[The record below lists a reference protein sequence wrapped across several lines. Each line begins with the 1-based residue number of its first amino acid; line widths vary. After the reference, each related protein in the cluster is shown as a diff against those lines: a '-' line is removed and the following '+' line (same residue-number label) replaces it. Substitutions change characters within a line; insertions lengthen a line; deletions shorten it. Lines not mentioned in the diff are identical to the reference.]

1 MNQLTTLPADHWL
14 NKRIF
19 WHVLGWQALLFVG
32 CYFIFGSIYWLAL
45 YVNSA
50 GEYNFWDQSIVNYG
64 TKAMVTV
71 LIYWLIFVKFK
82 HWPLRK
88 RLLTHLFTLP
98 LFLVGWLFVYHRIC
112 DLFGIGYLGGR
123 GLVWDVYIPFL
134 FYFIPFG
141 IFHFYEYLTKS
152 QRQERKAM
160 ELRQLALQS
169 EVNALKAQL
178 EPHFLFNTL
187 NSISASVPPQME
199 HTREL
204 IAKLAD
210 TFRFGLQ
217 SSESETVP
225 LREEILFLKTY
236 LDLEKRR
243 FGERLVPQFNVD
255 ENLMEHPIPPMLL
268 QPLVENA
275 IKHGVGNSVD
285 PVTVG
290 ISVKRVGEELQFAV
304 SDTGEGNPGELDGDL
319 FMKGIGLRNTQLR
332 LEKQFD
338 RSLKITKN
346 HPKGLVFSFSLPL
359 IWVGY

>member
-1 MNQLTTLPADHWL
+1 MNQITSLPSDHWL
-14 NKRIF
+14 NRRVC
-19 WHVLGWQALLFVG
+19 WQVLGWQALVFTG
-32 CYFIFGSIYWLAL
+32 CYVIFGFIYWLAL

-50 GEYNFWDQSIVNYG
+50 GVYNFWDQSIINYG

-71 LIYWLIFVKFK
+71 FIYWLIFVKIRD
-82 HWPLRK
+82 WPLQE
-88 RLLTHLFTLP
+88 RLLMHLFTIP
-98 LFLVGWLFVYHRIC
+98 MFLIGWLFIYHFIC

-123 GLVWDVYIPFL
+123 GMVWDIYIPFL

-152 QRQERKAM
+152 QQQERRAM
-160 ELRQLALQS
+160 ELRQAALQS

-217 SSESETVP
+217 ASESETVP
-225 LREEILFLKTY
+225 LNDEILFLKTY
-236 LDLEKRR
+236 LDLEKQR
-243 FGERLVPQFNVD
+243 FGERLIPVFEID
-255 ENLMEHPIPPMLL
+255 ESLMDQPIPPMLL
-268 QPLVENA
+268 QPLIENA
-275 IKHGVGNSVD
+275 IKHGVGNSIE

-290 ISVKRVGEELQFAV
+290 LSVKRVGEELHFAV
-304 SDTGEGNPGELDGDL
+304 SDTGDSSPNGLDEKV
-319 FMKGIGLRNTQLR
+319 FMKGIGLRNTRLR

-338 RSLKITKN
+338 RSLQVAKN
-346 HPKGLVFSFSLPL
+346 HPRGLTFSFQLP
-359 IWVGY
+359 INKEM